1 MPGDPSKGP
10 DSAASDPIMAKAA
23 ATWNGEWWK
32 LGGGGTVWDA
42 IVYDADFN
50 QLIIGVG
57 NGSPWNQQIR
67 SPGGGDNLFLS
78 SIVALD
84 ADTGAYKWHYQTT
97 PGDTWD
103 YTATQ
108 PIMLAELTIDG
119 SRARSRCR
127 RRRTGSSTSSTAR
140 TAR

>member
-1 MPGDPSKGP
+1 MV
-10 DSAASDPIMAKAA
+10 KAA
-23 ATWNGEWWK
+23 ATWTGRWWT
-32 LGGGGTVWDA
+32 LGGGGTVWNA

-57 NGSPWNQQIR
+57 NGTPRNQQLR
-67 SPGGGDNLFLS
+67 SPGGDDNWFLS

-84 ADTGAYKWHYQTT
+84 AATGAYKWHYQTT

-108 PIMLAELTIDG
+108 PIVLAEPSIDEK
-119 SRARSRCR
+119 RRNTRSA
-127 RRRTGSSTSSTAR
+127 G
-140 TAR
+140 